1 MILRFHFVSI
11 RVVSSDITWL
21 IIELVIIEL
30 VSKLVILESFTFSF
44 FEQSTSSK
52 PNPYFG
58 VKETVLGLIYSSRFV
73 YIRVASLDI
82 TSLIIELV
90 IINVLL
96 N

>member
-21 IIELVIIEL
+21 IIEL

-58 VKETVLGLIYSSRFV
+58 VKETVLGLIYSSRLV
-73 YIRVASLDI
+73 YIRDASLDI
-82 TSLIIELV
+82 TSSLIIELV
-90 IINVLL
+90 IINLLL